1 MKGEYRD
8 YEYSSPCPCRQNS
21 GDSANPPCCT
31 NRCRCIGEDNGPNPY
46 VTNIEKATLENPFF
60 RRALWTGAHLQL
72 TLMCIPPCGE
82 IGLEMHPNL
91 DQFLRLE
98 QGRGRV
104 MMGPAQDNLNFQRN
118 VSDGFAVFIPAG
130 TWHNLVNTG
139 KEPIKLYSIYAPVQH
154 PAGTIHCTKADSDAA
169 EADH

>member
-21 GDSANPPCCT
+21 CDSANPPCCT

-139 KEPIKLYSIYAPVQH
+139 KEPI
-154 PAGTIHCTKADSDAA
+154 
-169 EADH
+169 